1 MNLVTVVDTMEI
13 DSRYP
18 VNNIN
23 APMRSGAPPFQ
34 TEYPSAISS
43 KAPNRLVIV
52 TVGRPAGVK
61 ADRQF
66 VGQLFETA

>member
-18 VNNIN
+18 ANNII

-34 TEYPSAISS
+34 TEYPSASSS
-43 KAPNRLVIV
+43 KAPNSMAIV
-52 TVGRPAGVK
+52 TAGRPAGVK
-61 ADRQF
+61 ADRQY
-66 VGQLFETA
+66 VDQLFETA